1 MKNKSHKTVPK
12 RSSEILMEMVN
23 NKNLKKGLT
32 YRYILQTLGDR
43 AFGVAILFFALP
55 SLLPFSAVPGIA
67 VVFSLPIVIFAL
79 GMVFGRQSLWLP
91 KSIENKTIS
100 YSKISRIIS
109 AVLPYVVKLEN
120 FSKPRWALMTCRI
133 TEIMNGITILC
144 LAFLLMLPIPF
155 SNFIFG
161 GLLAIFSIGIIEK
174 DGLLIFIGYLFFIAY
189 IFFIYMVAL
198 KAIEVFLF
206 IKNSG

>member
-1 MKNKSHKTVPK
+1 MKNKDHKTVPK
-12 RSSEILMEMVN
+12 RSSEILIEIAE
-23 NKNLKKGLT
+23 NKNLKSGLT
-32 YRYILQTLGDR
+32 YRYIFQALGDR

-67 VVFSLPIVIFAL
+67 VVFGLPIVIFAL
-79 GMVFGRQSLWLP
+79 GMIFGRKTIWLP
-91 KSIENKTIS
+91 KIIGNKTIS
-100 YSKISRIIS
+100 HSKISRIIF
-109 AVLPYVVKLEN
+109 AVLPYIVKLERL
-120 FSKPRWALMTCRI
+120 SKPRWALITCRAA
-133 TEIMNGITILC
+133 EIMNGIAILC
-144 LAFLLMLPIPF
+144 LALLLMIPIPF

-198 KAIEVFLF
+198 KAIEAFLF
-206 IKNSG
+206 IKNSV